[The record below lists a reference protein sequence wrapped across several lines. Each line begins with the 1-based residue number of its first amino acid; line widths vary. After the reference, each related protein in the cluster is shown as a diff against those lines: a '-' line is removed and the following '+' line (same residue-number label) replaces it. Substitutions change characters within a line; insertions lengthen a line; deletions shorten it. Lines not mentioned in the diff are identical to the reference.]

1 MLVRNFPVFPWLTLS
16 KKMPTGKGD
25 FCVVKTIPIILKSIG
40 KVFML
45 KIIDFVEDFP

>member
-1 MLVRNFPVFPWLTLS
+1 MLVRNFPVFPLLTLS

-25 FCVVKTIPIILKSIG
+25 FCVTKTIILKSIG

-45 KIIDFVEDFP
+45 KIIGFVEDFP